1 MKRLAILLVA
11 LLLAG
16 CSTQYVPVETNVAK
30 YKSKAPRVCHGD
42 LETVEDMQPFD
53 ANATHPTPVMINAA
67 WSKHDLKRRE
77 VDKRNA
83 RKWSVCRIWIKHREE
98 HP

>member
-1 MKRLAILLVA
+1 MRAIAILAVA
-11 LLLAG
+11 LCLAG
-16 CSTQYVPVETNVAK
+16 CTKYVPIETNVANL
-30 YKSKAPRVCHGD
+30 KSKAPRVCHGD

-53 ANATHPTPVMINAA
+53 QNAMHPTPVMINAA
-67 WSKHDLKRRE
+67 WSKHDLRRRE
-77 VDKRNA
+77 IDKKNA